1 MTIGDANHLREAQKD
16 MREKVLSK
24 FVAYV
29 SLQKNECRK
38 EVKIFD
44 KKGVK
49 NLGMKGKL
57 SKVKKMIEYMYCFI
71 RE

>member
-1 MTIGDANHLREAQKD
+1 VAKK
-16 MREKVLSK
+16 EKVLSK

-44 KKGVK
+44 KKWVK
-49 NLGMKGKL
+49 NLGLKGKL

>member
-1 MTIGDANHLREAQKD
+1 MAKK
-16 MREKVLSK
+16 EKVLSK

-44 KKGVK
+44 KKKTVK
-49 NLGMKGKL
+49 NLGLKGKL

>member
-1 MTIGDANHLREAQKD
+1 MAKK
-16 MREKVLSK
+16 EKVLSK

-49 NLGMKGKL
+49 NLGVKGKL